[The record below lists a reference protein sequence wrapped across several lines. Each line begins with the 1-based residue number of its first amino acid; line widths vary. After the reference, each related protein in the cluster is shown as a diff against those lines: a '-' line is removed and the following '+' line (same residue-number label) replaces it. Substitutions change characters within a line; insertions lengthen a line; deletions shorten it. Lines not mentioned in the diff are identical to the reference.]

1 MDTDDLNC
9 ADLMWAIMW
18 LAKGGE
24 ERINEDENVDCEDR
38 HRHRLPMIQLLTH
51 LLLET
56 EEPDQE
62 RGESERI
69 ELDLDPSMLTR
80 LELHRSAVLLES
92 TEESRLEIIVDLPLL
107 GFVSFHPERI
117 ELWI

>member
-1 MDTDDLNC
+1 MLKKT
-9 ADLMWAIMW
+9 ADLVAVGTPN
-18 LAKGGE
+18 LT
-24 ERINEDENVDCEDR
+24 
-38 HRHRLPMIQLLTH
+38 MIQLLTH

-117 ELWI
+117 ELWIWI